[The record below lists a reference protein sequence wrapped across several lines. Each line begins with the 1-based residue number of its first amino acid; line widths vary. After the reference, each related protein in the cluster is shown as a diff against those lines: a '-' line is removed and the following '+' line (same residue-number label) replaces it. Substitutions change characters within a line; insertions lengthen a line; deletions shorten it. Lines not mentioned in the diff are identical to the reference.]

1 MNAEQVNGMLFRA
14 AALSLT
20 AGVLHL
26 LATVQYLPWRPEPA
40 ICLVVAAMAQ
50 LIYGV
55 LLILR
60 FWRYDDGGRQLPT
73 DTPAARPTYRAGI
86 VGNGALIVLFLIVHT
101 VAAPFASAPEP
112 PTLLGLIV
120 VLAEL
125 ALLTHLHLLLRNVT
139 ALVRTKRAIV

>member
-1 MNAEQVNGMLFRA
+1 MNVEQVNNMLFRA
-14 AALSLT
+14 AALSMV

-26 LATVQYLPWRPEPA
+26 VATIQYLSWRPELA

-60 FWRYDDGGRQLPT
+60 FWRYDERGRQLPA
-73 DTPAARPTYRAGI
+73 DTAAARPTYRAGI
-86 VGNGALIVLFLIVHT
+86 VGNGALILLFLMVHT
-101 VAAPFASAPEP
+101 VGAPFASEPEP

-125 ALLTHLHLLLRNVT
+125 ALVAHLYLLLRNVT
-139 ALVRTKRAIV
+139 ALVRTGRVNV